1 MVKPHSSHAAP
12 RRHPVAGDASH
23 PDNAAPEAPRAETDA
38 PRAGAGA
45 LEPSMFMLP
54 YLEVSRALLRAHH
67 DALAMMEANRT
78 LADALRLIV
87 RRQQDLAFEIAE
99 QAMARPAGEA
109 QPSPEDRATIFH
121 RAAEAVRELGEA
133 MITAQLAALD
143 TLHDRVRMPELSES
157 ETATRH

>member
-1 MVKPHSSHAAP
+1 MAKPHTPPSAAKPVTVAELPNTAQGPSP
-12 RRHPVAGDASH
+12 RDVG
-23 PDNAAPEAPRAETDA
+23 
-38 PRAGAGA
+38 GAI
-45 LEPSMFMLP
+45 EPSMFMLP

-78 LADALRLIV
+78 LADALRVIV

-109 QPSPEDRATIFH
+109 RAPHQDRATMFQH
-121 RAAEAVRELGEA
+121 AAAAVRELGEA
-133 MITAQLAALD
+133 MITAQLSALD
-143 TLHDRVRMPELSES
+143 TLQDRALGGSAAKPAEG